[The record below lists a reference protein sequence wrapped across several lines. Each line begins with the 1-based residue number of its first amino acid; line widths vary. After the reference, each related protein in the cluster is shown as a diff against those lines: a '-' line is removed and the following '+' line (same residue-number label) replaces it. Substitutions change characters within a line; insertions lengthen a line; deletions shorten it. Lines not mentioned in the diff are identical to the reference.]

1 MADTPLDGLD
11 ADVLDGL
18 LGALSA
24 LVDETY
30 ESIVRMGFDVPE
42 GTEFRPPPG

>member
-1 MADTPLDGLD
+1 M
-11 ADVLDGL
+11 LDGL
-18 LGALSA
+18 LGSLSA
-24 LVDETY
+24 LIDETY